1 MVNLITSH
9 YRTLALVAIQQKTR
23 AEFLTTDQKAILK
36 LLKRWP
42 EARCIRRANSCH
54 CKHGQQW
61 SFIIPP
67 EQQKNGQE
75 NCGYY
80 CPVCNFSNAWRYQS
94 LKKRHY
100 KFKHPSNSSASKR
113 GAFSIP

>member
-1 MVNLITSH
+1 MVNLIVGH
-9 YRTLALVAIQQKTR
+9 YRVLALVAIQQKTR
-23 AEFLTTDQKAILK
+23 GEFLSTDQKALLK

-42 EARCIRRANSCH
+42 EARSIRRGTRCH

-67 EQQKNGQE
+67 ESQRPDGQE

-80 CPVCNFSNAWRYQS
+80 CPVCNFSNAGSRPIWKR
-94 LKKRHY
+94 KK
-100 KFKHPSNSSASKR
+100 
-113 GAFSIP
+113 G